1 MSRDE
6 ASPSWR
12 TSRLRG
18 AAVRLNQNRSV
29 HILARIGLAMKGVV
43 YLTIGGIALS
53 IALGS
58 GGKASQLGALSA
70 IATTGSGVALLW
82 VATVGLAGLVL
93 WQLSEAAWV
102 HGPGAIRRFFRRL
115 VPLAKALG
123 FAGTGFLTLMFA
135 LGFRPGNRASMT
147 DVTEDLLNSIA
158 GQVIILAGG
167 GILIGVGCAA
177 IFRGVSRHF
186 RDEVATKD
194 LRHRLRRAVDV
205 IGLVGYVAKGSAYF
219 VAGGLLATA
228 LLTRRAAEFG
238 FDGALQYLATLPL
251 GTVLLGVVAL
261 GLATHGIYLIIRC
274 ILFPDPHSRIT
285 VRTWGAP
292 EGDAEP
298 LELR

>member
-1 MSRDE
+1 MSRDKT
-6 ASPSWR
+6 SPSWR
-12 TSRLRG
+12 TNRLLG
-18 AAVRLNQNRSV
+18 VAVRLNQNRSV
-29 HILARIGLAMKGVV
+29 HVLARIGLAMKGLV

-58 GGKASQLGALSA
+58 GGQASQLGALSA
-70 IATTGSGVALLW
+70 IATTDSGVTLLW
-82 VATVGLAGLVL
+82 VATVGFAGLTL

-102 HGPGAIRRFFRRL
+102 KETGVIRRFFRRL

-123 FAGTGFLTLMFA
+123 FAGTGFLTLIFA
-135 LGFRPGNRASMT
+135 LGFRPGNRASMA
-147 DVTEDLLNSIA
+147 DVTEDLLNSIV

-186 RDEVATKD
+186 RDEVETKK

-205 IGLVGYVAKGSAYF
+205 IGLIGYVAKGLAYV

-261 GLATHGIYLIIRC
+261 GLAAHGVYLVIRC
-274 ILFPDPHSRIT
+274 LLFPDPHATIT
-285 VRTWGAP
+285 VQTRGASC
-292 EGDAEP
+292 E
-298 LELR
+298 